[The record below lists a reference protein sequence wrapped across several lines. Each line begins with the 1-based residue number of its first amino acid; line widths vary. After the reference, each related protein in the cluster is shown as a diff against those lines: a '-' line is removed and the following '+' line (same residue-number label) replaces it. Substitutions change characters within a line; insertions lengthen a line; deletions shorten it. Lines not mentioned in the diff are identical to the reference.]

1 MGILKNMNIK
11 TIVTVVVVLS
21 LTTIFA
27 FGSLLAYNK
36 YSYYEKSSKVVESL
50 NTSIQLGELIHELQK
65 ERGSSAGYLGS
76 GGTKFKDALS
86 KQRELSDAKIEL
98 FMKLKDNFPN
108 DIETKYN
115 QIKIKFSKINNI
127 RQKITN
133 QSISSKQSIEFY
145 SSLNKQIIYL
155 INKIALANEGA
166 ISSLLP
172 YVNFLNAKEKMGIIR
187 GVGSARFSKGFFDK
201 ESKSYFEKL
210 IFINREYTDI
220 FLSLADKKTET
231 LYKELIKNS
240 SRHKTIAT
248 HMQSVFNSTVGDS
261 LDIDGQKWFTLLTK
275 EINNLLKI
283 ESFMAEN
290 IKSFANKQA
299 DMEFNGF
306 LTILSIVFIAT
317 ISILTLSLYM
327 LLKFSKSMKNLDL
340 GVNNLLKYL
349 NKEITEPI
357 QIEIDSNDEVG
368 KISKLFNNY
377 LDSEVKRYKTDLLS
391 IGEMV
396 LVMDKTSKGY
406 FDTKVTNVPLTAE
419 IITLTKSINKMT
431 KNQGEILISVERVL
445 KELSNGN
452 YKNKIELTNNI
463 QGSLRD
469 MVVSANSLADILKN
483 NTKNNL
489 ENGNELKIKVEIF
502 SGASTELVNT
512 TKEQTSAIKDTSKSI
527 EIMREQVGDIVV
539 YSNDIV
545 TQSLD
550 VKSILTVI
558 ADIADQT
565 NLLALNA
572 AIEAARAGEHGRGFA
587 VVADE
592 VRQLAEKTQKSLT
605 DISST
610 INTLNQSANNIS
622 QSIKEQTNSIEKV
635 DSTLEL
641 LVKSGEKN
649 RKISQIIHD
658 SSGEIE
664 EISNKLVKK
673 V

>member
-21 LTTIFA
+21 LATIFA

-36 YSYYEKSSKVVESL
+36 YNYYKKSNKVVESL
-50 NTSIQLGELIHELQK
+50 NISIQLGELIHELQK
-65 ERGSSAGYLGS
+65 ERGKSAGYIGS
-76 GGTKFKDALS
+76 NGTKFKNSLS
-86 KQRELSDAKIEL
+86 KQRELSDEKIEL
-98 FMKLKDNFPN
+98 FMKLENNFAN

-115 QIKIKFSKINNI
+115 QIKTKLSSIDKI

-133 QSISSKQSIEFY
+133 QNISSKQSIEFY
-145 SSLNKQIIYL
+145 SNLNKQIIYL
-155 INKIALANEGA
+155 INKISLANEGA

-172 YVNFLNAKEKMGIIR
+172 YINFLNAKEKIGIIR
-187 GVGSARFSKGFFDK
+187 AVGSARFSKGFFDK
-201 ESKSYFEKL
+201 ESKLYFEKL
-210 IFINREYTDI
+210 TLISREYFNIFSSLTDE
-220 FLSLADKKTET
+220 KTKT
-231 LYKELIKNS
+231 LYNELIKNTN
-240 SRHKTIAT
+240 RHKTIDK
-248 HMQSVFNSTVGDS
+248 HIKSVFNSS
-261 LDIDGQKWFTLLTK
+261 ISEPLDINGQKWFTLLTK
-275 EINNLLKI
+275 EINNLLKV
-283 ESFMAEN
+283 ESFMAKD

-299 DMEFNGF
+299 EIEFNGF
-306 LTILSIVFIAT
+306 LTILGIVLLIT
-317 ISILTLSLYM
+317 ISILALSLYM
-327 LLKFSKSMKNLDL
+327 VSKFSKSMKNLNL

-349 NKEITEPI
+349 NKEITEPVK
-357 QIEIDSNDEVG
+357 IEITSNDEVG

-377 LDSEVKRYKTDLLS
+377 LKSEVKRYKSDLLTT
-391 IGEMV
+391 GETV
-396 LVMDKTSKGY
+396 LVLDKISKGY
-406 FDTKVTNVPLTAE
+406 FDTLVTTSPLTAGM
-419 IITLTKSINKMT
+419 ITLTKSINRMT
-431 KNQGEILISVERVL
+431 KNQGAILISVEKVL
-445 KELSNGN
+445 KELSNGI
-452 YKNKIELTNNI
+452 YENKIELTSKI

-469 MVVSANSLADILKN
+469 MVISVNSLADILKN

-489 ENGNELKIKVEIF
+489 ENGNELKTKVEVF
-502 SGASTELVNT
+502 SGASIELVNT
-512 TKEQTSAIKDTSKSI
+512 TKEQTSAIEDTSKSI
-527 EIMREQVGDIVV
+527 EIMRSQVGDIVV
-539 YSNDIV
+539 YSDDIV

-635 DSTLEL
+635 DNTLEL

-649 RKISQIIHD
+649 RKISQTIHD